1 MIWPHCQISS
11 VLINSKSSET
21 IGQSDVIPDHLP
33 VNELHVVSGEWAV
46 LYSTLGPTCHM
57 HEMDTPNLSWSS
69 TNPIHSPIS
78 HPLPHSLKEQEWGR
92 TREKMTVGN
101 GDEGG
106 RWSEG
111 MQSKIII
118 SSGSSH
124 PYLLIKVSS
133 WALISLVED
142 FSQTLISTS
151 HACMEHGV
159 WWPLIHHK
167 GKVCS
172 ISYQEI

>member
-1 MIWPHCQISS
+1 M
-11 VLINSKSSET
+11 SSET
-21 IGQSDVIPDHLP
+21 TGQSDVIPDHLP
-33 VNELHVVSGEWAV
+33 VTEQHAVSGEWAV
-46 LYSTLGPTCHM
+46 LHSTLGPTCHM
-57 HEMDTPNLSWSS
+57 HEMDTPNLSWSN
-69 TNPIHSPIS
+69 TNPFHSPIS
-78 HPLPHSLKEQEWGR
+78 HPLSLKEQEWGR
-92 TREKMTVGN
+92 TREKMKVGN

-106 RWSEG
+106 RGSVG

-118 SSGSSH
+118 SSRSSH
-124 PYLLIKVSS
+124 PYLMIMVSS

-172 ISYQEI
+172 TSHHEV